1 VLVALGELFPHLPA
15 GRVQSLPAVFAPRIR
30 TWTIGTGLLAAA
42 ALPTF
47 EALFNGRPLTA
58 SSGRFTHGDA
68 HLIPT
73 DAHLGVPG
81 RPQSATGQTAILTG
95 VNAPARLGEHY
106 GPRPDQRVRDILDE
120 AGIFARLHAAGHATA
135 YVNAYPQGYFDAV
148 DRGKRLLSAVPY
160 AARSGGLQLR
170 TWREMVAQQA
180 LSANFTGQG
189 WRTQLGYPDVPL
201 YSPQEAGAQFWRLAQ
216 PVRFAFFEHWQ
227 TDFLG
232 HYRDLLGAIEDFER
246 IDGFLAGLLD
256 VMDWQETL
264 LIVASDHGNVEDCT
278 IRKHTEN
285 QALTVLVGGRAAV
298 YAQRVHRLD
307 NFADIVADF
316 LDEKD
321 IVGGH

>member
-1 VLVALGELFPHLPA
+1 MRRVLFLFLDGVGLGLDDPQVNP
-15 GRVQSLPAVFAPRIR
+15 
-30 TWTIGTGLLAAA
+30 LAAA

-47 EALFNGRPLTA
+47 SALFDGRPLTA
-58 SSGRFTHGDA
+58 STGRFSRDDA

-148 DRGKRLLSAVPY
+148 NRGQTPAERSPLRGKRRRSPTADIERYGSA
-160 AARSGGLQLR
+160 
-170 TWREMVAQQA
+170 
-180 LSANFTGQG
+180 TG
-189 WRTQLGYPDVPL
+189 
-201 YSPQEAGAQFWRLAQ
+201 
-216 PVRFAFFEHWQ
+216 PVRQLHRPGLAHAVGLSRCAALLAAGGRRAVLAPCPARALRLFRALA
-227 TDFLG
+227 DRLLG
-232 HYRDLLGAIEDFER
+232 ASYRDLRGAIENFEH
-246 IDGFLAGLLD
+246 IDGFLAGLLE

-264 LIVASDHGNVEDCT
+264 LIIASDHGNVEDCT

-285 QALTVLVGGRAAV
+285 QALTVLVGGRAAA
-298 YAQRVHRLD
+298 YAQRIHRLD
-307 NFADIVADF
+307 NFVDIVADF

-321 IVGGH
+321 IVGDFLTMPW

>member
-1 VLVALGELFPHLPA
+1 MRRVLFLFLDGVGLGRDDPEVNP
-15 GRVQSLPAVFAPRIR
+15 
-30 TWTIGTGLLAAA
+30 LAAA
-42 ALPTF
+42 TLPTLA
-47 EALFNGRPLTA
+47 ALFDGHPLTA
-58 SSGRFTHGDA
+58 SSGRFSHGDA

-135 YVNAYPQGYFDAV
+135 FVNAYPQGYFDAV
-148 DRGKRLLSAVPY
+148 KRGKRLLSAIPY
-160 AARSGGLQLR
+160 AARRGGLLLR

-232 HYRDLLGAIEDFER
+232 HYRDLGGAIQHFER

-256 VMDWQETL
+256 VMDWQQTL
-264 LIVASDHGNVEDCT
+264 LIIASDHGNVEDCST
-278 IRKHTEN
+278 RKHTEN
-285 QALTVLVGGRAAV
+285 KALTILVGSRAAA

-321 IVGGH
+321 TAAGQLPGPFNQMPTTC